1 MQKITIS
8 NKTELAKSAIDN
20 NAAMIFTIAALNK
33 GFKKNDYPRL
43 TLITFLS
50 SRICDTTLSSSILD
64 GTDIF
69 MVMS

>member
-33 GFKKNDYPRL
+33 GLKKDR
-43 TLITFLS
+43 LS
-50 SRICDTTLSSSILD
+50 SINFDY
-64 GTDIF
+64 IF
-69 MVMS
+69 EQSYLRHHFV